1 MRSGV
6 AMALIVCGTLLALMP
21 SISDYL
27 HGDQVSQFL
36 ADRTIQTGITKI
48 HQPFGVTFRASA
60 WALGIS
66 MITLGA
72 VSGGVLRLSTTKGE
86 HQVDTSFGHDMLISS
101 ESLRR
106 EATAKLAS

>member
-6 AMALIVCGTLLALMP
+6 ATALVVCGTLLALVP

-27 HGDQVSQFL
+27 HGYQVSQFL
-36 ADRTIQTGITKI
+36 ADRTIQTGVTVI
-48 HQPFGVTFRASA
+48 HQPFGETFRASA
-60 WALGIS
+60 WVLGIS
-66 MITLGA
+66 MIGLGA
-72 VSGGVLRLSTTKGE
+72 VSGDVLRMPNANGKGR
-86 HQVDTSFGHDMLISS
+86 VDASFGHDMLISS